1 MKQRFEQKNKG
12 STRGKKEWRKPQVR
26 AVVPASH
33 TRGGAAVFTSED
45 PIFYR
50 IS

>member
-1 MKQRFEQKNKG
+1 MTKRLQQKNNG
-12 STRGKKEWRKPQVR
+12 TAQGKKEWRKPQVR